1 MVTSEKTKRIKK
13 LNKEI
18 KSHFQTRMNKNVRRS
33 IIPGNTQSL
42 WTAVKVAKD
51 TNTNVL
57 PNTMYRGGVEIE
69 GADLAENFAII
80 PVLSLLQP
88 ISLPSHL
95 AGQQPWIKF
104 QVLTN

>member
-1 MVTSEKTKRIKK
+1 MIKDLARVLNCKVSQNQNKNLVTSEKTKRIKK

-57 PNTMYRGGVEIE
+57 PNTMFRGGVEI
-69 GADLAENFAII
+69 
-80 PVLSLLQP
+80 
-88 ISLPSHL
+88 
-95 AGQQPWIKF
+95 
-104 QVLTN
+104 